1 MTVTIIWPWLAG
13 GALAAAVLGF
23 LVARIRSQQ
32 LLQGLTT
39 ELALLQERLSS
50 RDRDIERLDRD
61 WAELQAE
68 HDSTLAALQELL
80 RENGALRARL
90 DVFQQLEA
98 EAAALRAERSALQ
111 SRLAEVDAELRQ
123 SQAHH
128 DEKLRLLLDAREQ
141 LSHEFKSL
149 ATKVLDENSLKFAE
163 QNRANLDNILQ
174 PLKTQLSDFR
184 QKVEE
189 TYDKEAQQRFSLA
202 SEIKRLQSLNERIS
216 VDALNL
222 TNALKGQSKVQGA
235 WGEVILERLLER
247 SGLVRGREYQVQSS
261 HRDEQ
266 GQRLQPDVVI
276 HLPENKHVVI
286 DSKVSLTAFAAY
298 SAAETTEAGDGH
310 LRQHVQSVRNH
321 IRGLGKKQY
330 QDLHG
335 LSSLDF
341 VLLFIPVEGA
351 FSAAIQT
358 DADLF
363 NEAFE
368 QNIVLVSPST
378 LLATLRTIH
387 NIWRYEYQSRNSQ
400 EIARQAGNLYDKFV
414 AFVADLQEVGQRL
427 GGAQQAWDRAYNKLT
442 EGKGNLVRR
451 VENLKV
457 LGARTSKNLD
467 DDLVGR
473 AQEEVR
479 DTAAGVTT
487 ISSPVSS
494 SK

>member
-266 GQRLQPDVVI
+266 GQRLQPDVVV
-276 HLPENKHVVI
+276 HL
-286 DSKVSLTAFAAY
+286 
-298 SAAETTEAGDGH
+298 
-310 LRQHVQSVRNH
+310 
-321 IRGLGKKQY
+321 
-330 QDLHG
+330 
-335 LSSLDF
+335 
-341 VLLFIPVEGA
+341 
-351 FSAAIQT
+351 
-358 DADLF
+358 
-363 NEAFE
+363 
-368 QNIVLVSPST
+368 
-378 LLATLRTIH
+378 
-387 NIWRYEYQSRNSQ
+387 
-400 EIARQAGNLYDKFV
+400 
-414 AFVADLQEVGQRL
+414 
-427 GGAQQAWDRAYNKLT
+427 
-442 EGKGNLVRR
+442 
-451 VENLKV
+451 
-457 LGARTSKNLD
+457 
-467 DDLVGR
+467 
-473 AQEEVR
+473 
-479 DTAAGVTT
+479 
-487 ISSPVSS
+487 
-494 SK
+494 